1 MPIIPNIAT
10 AKKYVLLSYIGT
22 TPQLPNMRRA
32 ESELKKVL
40 TPEVFDE
47 VLERIAANEPNEL
60 DIICQDF
67 VANYA
72 YYLAL
77 PDMAAQITDAG
88 LRVAVTEN
96 MPSAAKWQFNE
107 KREKLSEA
115 ALIAMDDLIAYM
127 MANNIAE
134 AAGGW
139 NSSEHCFMNGQ
150 EFAKFY
156 PLQRPWATFQFLK
169 PVIEGVERTIIHATI
184 GEAFYK
190 QLLGAS
196 FYTNE
201 ADTHYSL
208 VKDIRRA
215 VAHVTIARA
224 VDQLSCRLTAEGF
237 TVSYNKPDSPRSGDI
252 NADAQRLSMTRAAAE
267 KEGMDFLTKAKK
279 YLDKN
284 AAAAGPFADYHASE
298 FYTDPTLTNT
308 SPNATRNGVFGL

>member
-1 MPIIPNIAT
+1 MQIIPNIVT

-40 TPEVFDE
+40 TPQIFAEVAA
-47 VLERIAANEPNEL
+47 RILANTPNEL

-115 ALIAMDDLIAYM
+115 ALTAMDDLIAYM
-127 MANNIAE
+127 RANNIAE
-134 AAGGW
+134 NAAGW
-139 NSSEHCFMNGQ
+139 NSSEHCFMTGQ
-150 EFAKFY
+150 EFAIYY

-169 PVIEGVERTIIHATI
+169 PVIEGVERTIVHASI
-184 GEAFYK
+184 GEDFYK
-190 QLLGAS
+190 QILGAS

-208 VKDIRRA
+208 VKDLRRA
-215 VAHVTIARA
+215 VALVTIARA

-237 TVSYNKPDSPRSGDI
+237 TVSYNKPDSPQSGDMY
-252 NADAQRLSMTRAAAE
+252 ADAQRLSMTRTAAE

-284 AAAAGPFADYHASE
+284 AAVAGPFADYYASE
-298 FYTDPTLTNT
+298 FYRAPTLTNT
-308 SPNATRNGVFGL
+308 SQNATRNGVFGL